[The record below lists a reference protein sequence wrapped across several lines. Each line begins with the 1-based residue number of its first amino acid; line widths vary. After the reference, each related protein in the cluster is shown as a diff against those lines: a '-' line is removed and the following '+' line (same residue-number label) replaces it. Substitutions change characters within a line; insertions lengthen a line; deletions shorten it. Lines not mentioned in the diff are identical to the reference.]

1 MDDEAARGSLMLLI
15 LLVLLYFSRPWLYW
29 PGRER

>member
-29 PGRER
+29 PER